1 MHRYLALVFALL
13 IPLLSLSSQAQT
25 EPVTATES
33 PSSTPVTLK
42 AELAM
47 LQQAIDTDI
56 RKLKNAK
63 GELKTI
69 VEYRI

>member
-25 EPVTATES
+25 EPVAAIES
-33 PSSTPVTLK
+33 PLSTPVTLK